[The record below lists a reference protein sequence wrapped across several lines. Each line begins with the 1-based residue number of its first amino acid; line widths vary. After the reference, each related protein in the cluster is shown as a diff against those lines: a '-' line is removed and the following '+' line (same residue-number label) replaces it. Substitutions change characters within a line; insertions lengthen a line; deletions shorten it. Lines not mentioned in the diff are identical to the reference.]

1 MHTVSIV
8 VLDGFVPLDV
18 GILLGTVRTVFFGN
32 PNHRETAVKSLPTAQ
47 TMLRPLQ
54 PAGSNAD
61 EMVAVRA
68 HR

>member
-1 MHTVSIV
+1 
-8 VLDGFVPLDV
+8 V

-47 TMLRPLQ
+47 TVLRPLQ
-54 PAGSNAD
+54 PAASNAD